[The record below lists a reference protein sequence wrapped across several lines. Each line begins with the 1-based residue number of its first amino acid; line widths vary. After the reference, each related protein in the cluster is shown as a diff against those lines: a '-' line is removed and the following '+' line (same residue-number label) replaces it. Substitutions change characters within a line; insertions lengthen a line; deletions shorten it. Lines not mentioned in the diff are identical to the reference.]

1 MNMSKKLRSV
11 VVVLVVLLVLV
22 LVSRFVLPY
31 GIMPKWASPNC
42 GPEHW
47 RWLGRSFQSRSE
59 VVAYLQEHALELLSG
74 TLAPRPNG
82 AVDWNVSPS
91 DVSQFGQSIAED
103 IQVESRPG
111 YVIYSLTYHRPAC
124 NPGQSY
130 TFKVTSFGLASLYG
144 CCGI

>member
-1 MNMSKKLRSV
+1 MSKKSRRT
-11 VVVLVVLLVLV
+11 VLV
-22 LVSRFVLPY
+22 LVVFLALVLVSHFILPF

-47 RWLGRSFQSRSE
+47 RWLGRSFKSKSD
-59 VVAYLQEHALELLSG
+59 VVKYLEDHELELLSG
-74 TLAPRPNG
+74 TLPPRQDGSP
-82 AVDWNVSPS
+82 VDWNVSPS
-91 DVSQFGQSIAED
+91 DVILFWQSIAED
-103 IQVESRPG
+103 IQVETRPG

-124 NPGQSY
+124 NTGQSY